1 MENKINYHKEMLS
14 MLDGID
20 EKDHKKILLH
30 TCCGPCF
37 TIPYEYLKDKFEITL
52 FFNNSN
58 IYPKEEHD
66 RRLEE
71 LKKYIASL
79 NTKINL
85 IVQDYDYD
93 NFVADFKGLENE
105 KEGQNRCFICYSK
118 RLIKTFEYA
127 DKYGFDYVGSVMS
140 ISRYKNAQMLNKI
153 GENLMKKYPKIKWF
167 FADFKKENGY
177 QKSLKIVSDF
187 GMYKQDYCGCEF
199 SIKNREK
206 IAKK

>member
-1 MENKINYHKEMLS
+1 MLS

-105 KEGQNRCFICYSK
+105 REGQNRCFICYSK

-127 DKYGFDYVGSVMS
+127 DKHGFNYVGSVMS

-153 GENLMKKYPKIKWF
+153 GENL
-167 FADFKKENGY
+167 
-177 QKSLKIVSDF
+177 
-187 GMYKQDYCGCEF
+187 
-199 SIKNREK
+199 
-206 IAKK
+206 

>member
-1 MENKINYHKEMLS
+1 MLS

-105 KEGQNRCFICYSK
+105 REGQNRCFICYSK
-118 RLIKTFEYA
+118 RLKKTFDYA
-127 DKYGFDYVGSVMS
+127 DKHGFDYVGSVMS

>member
-1 MENKINYHKEMLS
+1 MLS

-105 KEGQNRCFICYSK
+105 REGQNRCFICYSK

-127 DKYGFDYVGSVMS
+127 DKHGFNYVGSVMS

>member
-1 MENKINYHKEMLS
+1 

-37 TIPYEYLKDKFEITL
+37 TIPYEYLKDKFEISL

-79 NTKINL
+79 NTKVNL

-93 NFVADFKGLENE
+93 NFITDFKGLENE
-105 KEGQNRCFICYSK
+105 REGQNRCFICYSK
-118 RLIKTFEYA
+118 RLNKTFEYA
-127 DKYGFDYVGSVMS
+127 SKHGFDYVGSVMS

>member
-1 MENKINYHKEMLS
+1 

-105 KEGQNRCFICYSK
+105 REGQNRCFICYSK

>member
-1 MENKINYHKEMLS
+1 MLS

-66 RRLEE
+66 RRLDE

-105 KEGQNRCFICYSK
+105 REGQNRCFICYSK
-118 RLIKTFEYA
+118 RLLQTFEYA
-127 DKYGFDYVGSVMS
+127 DKHGFDYVGSVMS